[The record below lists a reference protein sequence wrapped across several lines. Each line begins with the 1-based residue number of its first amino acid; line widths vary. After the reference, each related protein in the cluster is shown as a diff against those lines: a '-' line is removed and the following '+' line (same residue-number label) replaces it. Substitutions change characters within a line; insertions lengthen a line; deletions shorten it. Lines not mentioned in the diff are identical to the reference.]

1 MPLDAA
7 NQTLM
12 DLLAQVSPA
21 PLETL
26 SAPEP
31 GRLRGL
37 ERCRPRGRR
46 GAAVDEREL
55 AGVPCIVVT
64 RTLGAVPVLVCSTA
78 VGS

>member
-26 SAPEP
+26 SAPEA
-31 GRLRGL
+31 R
-37 ERCRPRGRR
+37 
-46 GAAVDEREL
+46 AAYE
-55 AGVPCIVVT
+55 G
-64 RTLGAVPVLVCSTA
+64 LGALSAREGAEVAAGRSRCWSGSTA

>member
-26 SAPEP
+26 SAPEARAAYE
-31 GRLRGL
+31 GS
-37 ERCRPRGRR
+37 ERCRPARAPRW
-46 GAAVDEREL
+46 
-55 AGVPCIVVT
+55 P
-64 RTLGAVPVLVCSTA
+64 PSTSA
-78 VGS
+78 SWPACRASS